1 METPAEANTMTI
13 TEREFRAGSPLTCPA
28 DRRTT
33 PRAELHAE
41 IGFRSDTN
49 FYVGFTEDISEGGL
63 FVATHMLR
71 PVGEELEL
79 CFTLPNGHEVKLAGV
94 VRWLRDPHDYSEE
107 ARPGMG
113 VQFRD
118 VSGVDLAMIREFVA
132 LRDPMFFEA

>member
-1 METPAEANTMTI
+1 MTI
-13 TEREFRAGSPLTCPA
+13 TAPEYRANQQQSCPA
-28 DRRTT
+28 DRRTA
-33 PRAELHAE
+33 PRKELHAE

-94 VRWLRDPHDYSEE
+94 VRWLRDPYDYSDE

-113 VQFRD
+113 VQFREVRGD
-118 VSGVDLAMIREFVA
+118 DLAMIREFVA